1 MKALAIDLGGTH
13 ATCAVLDDR
22 RILARRVLDLDSA
35 TSLAHALP
43 RLAETLRALLGEAGL
58 AAGDCAGV
66 GFSSCGIIDS
76 ARARVLSI
84 NKKWEDAPGI
94 DFRAW
99 ARAELG
105 LPLRIE
111 NDARMALLGEWY
123 AGAGRGCDN
132 LAMMT
137 LGTGIGAAVMLEGA
151 LLRGPHSQAGNLGGH
166 QPVVY
171 NGRPCTCGGIGC
183 AEAEAAGWSL
193 PLVARDWPGFAAS
206 RLAAEPAINFEALFR
221 LAAEGDRVAG
231 EIRDRCIHIWAA
243 AAVGLVHAYD
253 PEMVI
258 LGGGVMRSAGVILPF
273 VQDYVAKHSWTPWG
287 TVRVRAAELGNDAG
301 VLGAI
306 PLLREKRPAAPA
318 DKA

>member
-35 TSLAHALP
+35 AGLASALP
-43 RLAETLRALLGEAGL
+43 QMAETLRALLREADMETGECAGL
-58 AAGDCAGV
+58 

-76 ARARVLSI
+76 ARGRVLSI

-94 DFRAW
+94 DFCAW
-99 ARAELG
+99 AHAELG

-132 LAMMT
+132 LVMMT
-137 LGTGIGAAVMLEGA
+137 LGTGIGAAVMLEGV

-166 QPVVY
+166 LPVVY

-193 PLVARDWPGFAAS
+193 PLVARDWPGFASS
-206 RLAAEPAINFEALFR
+206 RLAAEPDIHFEALFR

-231 EIRDRCIHIWAA
+231 EIRNRCIHIWAA
-243 AAVGLVHAYD
+243 TAVGLVHAYD
-253 PEMVI
+253 PEKVI
-258 LGGGVMRSAGVILPF
+258 LGGGVMRSAEFILPF

-287 TVRVRAAELGNDAG
+287 TVRVLAAELGNDAG
-301 VLGAI
+301 VFGAI
-306 PLLREKRPAAPA
+306 PLLRERRPAAPA
-318 DKA
+318 DPR